1 MFCKYCGKE
10 ISDEAYICT
19 GCGRLA
25 KELGVKKK
33 NEKTVGENAKQK
45 VDGVSL
51 LTKIFMLITIA
62 LLGAVMICLVY
73 YFDTYRVSRYGWDL
87 VKYYEMFSV
96 AIALASIALAFG
108 IAQFVMAVIQ
118 DKKLSVWNMV
128 STIILIISV
137 CTFVALIIRC

>member
-1 MFCKYCGKE
+1 MFCEYCGKE
-10 ISDEAYICT
+10 LPDEAYICT
-19 GCGRLA
+19 GCGRLV
-25 KELGVKKK
+25 KELNVKKK
-33 NEKTVGENAKQK
+33 REKKESKE
-45 VDGVSL
+45 GVST

-73 YFDTYRVSRYGWDL
+73 YFDTYNVSRYGHDL
-87 VKYYEMFSV
+87 FKYDEMFSV
-96 AIALASIALAFG
+96 AIVLASIALAFG